1 MVQDVKNIEN
11 CWKRIGVW
19 GKEEKLTCPE
29 LKRVIHCRNCEVF
42 IRAGRNL
49 LERDLPG
56 DYKNEWTQLLTE
68 KKGDEALLGTTS
80 VAIFRIEGEWLALSA
95 HLLEEVIDPQ
105 KIHSIPHRDTSI
117 LLGVINVH
125 GEIQLCVSLRE
136 LLGLEKCNN
145 EEKDRNPYKRM
156 IAVNREGNKWVFPVD
171 EIHGIY
177 RVRHKTFQNVPVTVA
192 KAKSAFTKAIF
203 MWEDK
208 RVAFLDDELLLY
220 SLTRSVK

>member
-1 MVQDVKNIEN
+1 MEN

-49 LERDLPG
+49 LERDLPEE
-56 DYKNEWTQLLTE
+56 YKNEWTQLLTE
-68 KKGDEALLGTTS
+68 KKDDEALLGTIS
-80 VAIFRIEGEWLALSA
+80 VAIFRVEGEWLALSA

-105 KIHSIPHRDTSI
+105 NVHTLPHCGTPI

-125 GEIQLCVSLRE
+125 GEIRLCVSLKE
-136 LLGLEKCNN
+136 LLGLEAHNGG
-145 EEKDRNPYKRM
+145 EKDRNAHKRM
-156 IAVNREGNKWVFPVD
+156 IVINREGNTWVFPVD
-171 EIHGIY
+171 ETHGIY
-177 RVRHKTFQNVPVTVA
+177 RVRRKIFQNVPVTVA
-192 KAKSAFTKAIF
+192 KAKSAYTKAIF
-203 MWEDK
+203 FWEAK

>member
-1 MVQDVKNIEN
+1 MAQDMNPPEN

-19 GKEEKLTCPE
+19 GKEEKLTCTE

-49 LERDLPG
+49 LERDLPEE
-56 DYKNEWTQLLTE
+56 YKNEWTQLLTE
-68 KKGDEALLGTTS
+68 KKNDEALLGTTS
-80 VAIFRIEGEWLALSA
+80 VAIFRIEEEWLALSA

-105 KIHSIPHRDTSI
+105 KVHRVPHRDTPI

-125 GEIQLCVSLRE
+125 GEIQLCVSLKE
-136 LLGLEKCNN
+136 LLGLEGHHG
-145 EEKDRNPYKRM
+145 EVKDRNIYKRM
-156 IAVNREGNKWVFPVD
+156 IVLNREGNKWVFPAD
-171 EIHGIY
+171 EIQGIY
-177 RVRHKTFQNVPVTVA
+177 RVRHNTFQNVPVTVA